1 MYIHMYNFG
10 EVRARTRI
18 QFLFPVDFGA
28 HVYFQ
33 LIIHRSQNLVDFLPL
48 SMPSAQKGMEW
59 KKYSMYCEIHEISWF
74 IENFDFN
81 SK

>member
-10 EVRARTRI
+10 EVRARTHARTRI

-33 LIIHRSQNLVDFLPL
+33 LTIHRSQNLVDFLPL
-48 SMPSAQKGMEW
+48 SMPFCAFGAKRHGTGKNKFS
-59 KKYSMYCEIHEISWF
+59 
-74 IENFDFN
+74 FDMIVRILLI
-81 SK
+81 